1 MKIDDLVHEHFRL
14 LRPQQA
20 ALKKLGIG
28 TLRDLLFHFPA
39 RYGEA
44 GTAKHIAALSRGEMV
59 LVRGKI
65 TALEK
70 TKAWKRKIPLTRAT
84 LEDASGKIRLVWFH
98 QPYLAVMLHE
108 GAFVEVKG
116 KVTAD
121 AKGLYL
127 ANPESELVPAGA
139 PLLVPSLL
147 ADEADGNGG
156 SLQPVYPESRGV
168 TSRWF
173 FYTLK
178 KILAREM
185 HKAVEDPL
193 PKEVLQK
200 YNLPSIQT
208 ALVWIHTPRTQKDA
222 DAARKRFAF
231 DEIFRIQIERKMA
244 RSAYQRNAAYTIAP
258 TEKEIDAFLSRLPFP
273 LTAAQK
279 KSIGHILADF
289 KKQVPMSR
297 LLEGDV
303 GSGKKA
309 VAAATAYGVIISR
322 PPTPTSAQGSGGT
335 KQDFGNLQVALM
347 APTEI
352 LAKQHY
358 KSFVEYFAHLP
369 VAIGLLT
376 GAGCK
381 KFPSKVNPRE
391 ATDIS
396 RTQLL
401 KWVASGEIAF
411 LVGTH
416 ALIQKTVKF
425 KHLAYTIIDEQHRF
439 GAMQRFAL
447 RKKEGPVP
455 HLLSMTATPIPRTLA
470 LTIYGDLD
478 LSLLDEMPP
487 GRKQV
492 ITKIVP
498 SSARSAAYEEMR
510 AELAKGRQAYVVCPK
525 IDVGEGK
532 LEVKNVTDE
541 AARLK
546 KKVFPEYEIAIMH
559 SRLAPSE
566 REETMERFLAKKI
579 DILVSTS
586 VIEVGVNVPN
596 ATVIAIEGAER
607 FGLAQLHQFRGRVL
621 RSTHQAYCYLFGDT
635 KGGKA
640 HTRLKALQDASSGFD
655 LAELDLKMRGP
666 GELSGRKQWGIS
678 DLGMEAIKNIKMV
691 EAARLEATALL
702 ARDPELKNHPLLA
715 ERVSEKVAHWE

>member
-1 MKIDDLVHEHFRL
+1 MSPDDLVHLHMRL
-14 LRPQQA
+14 TKPQAQ
-20 ALKKLGIG
+20 ALKKLKVA
-28 TLRDLLFHFPA
+28 TVRDLLHHFPA
-39 RYGEA
+39 RYTEA
-44 GTAKHIAALSRGEMV
+44 VAPKHIAALAHGDTA
-59 LVRGKI
+59 LVSGKI

-70 TKAWKRKIPLTRAT
+70 TKAWRKKIPLTRAT
-84 LEDASGKIRLVWFH
+84 VEDASGKLRVVWFH
-98 QPYLAVMLHE
+98 QPYLAVMLRE
-108 GAFVEVKG
+108 GAFVLLKG
-116 KVTAD
+116 KVSKD
-121 AKGLYL
+121 ARGLYL
-127 ANPESELVPAGA
+127 ANPESEMVTENTLPVAGN
-139 PLLVPSLL
+139 LL
-147 ADEADGNGG
+147 ADETKNEDGKTLGME
-156 SLQPVYPESRGV
+156 PVYPESRGV
-168 TSRWF
+168 SSRWF
-173 FYTLK
+173 FYAVKKALASGAHKHIPDHIPEDILK
-178 KILAREM
+178 
-185 HKAVEDPL
+185 
-193 PKEVLQK
+193 K
-200 YNLPSIQT
+200 YNLPSLAT
-208 ALVWIHTPRTQKDA
+208 ALVWVHNPQKIKDA
-222 DAARKRFAF
+222 EAARKRFAF
-231 DEIFRIQIERKMA
+231 DEIFHIQITRLRARKE
-244 RSAYQRNAAYTIAP
+244 YQKNAAFEINL
-258 TEKEIDAFLSRLPFP
+258 TEKELQAFLARLPFS

-279 KSIGHILADF
+279 KSIAHILADF
-289 KKQVPMSR
+289 KKRAPMSR

-303 GSGKKA
+303 GSGKTA
-309 VAAATAYGVIISR
+309 VAAATAYGVITSR
-322 PPTPTSAQGSGGT
+322 PRG
-335 KQDFGNLQVALM
+335 QDFGNLQVALM

-416 ALIQKTVKF
+416 ALIQKTVRF

-439 GAMQRFAL
+439 GAYQRFAL

-498 SSARSAAYEEMR
+498 SFERSAAYEEMR

-525 IDVGEGK
+525 IEVGEGK

-640 HTRLKALQDASSGFD
+640 HTRLKALKDASSGFD

-691 EAARLEATALL
+691 EAARLEAAALL
-702 ARDPELKNHPLLA
+702 ARDPELKNYPLLC
-715 ERVSEKVAHWE
+715 ERIEKNSEGVHLE